1 MASQQLSLARGVR
14 IKARVVELQ
23 AGNELL
29 VAYQGHFLRVKNYS
43 DRVFK
48 KDDVL
53 NLQVVG
59 TVPLEFRII
68 ERNEASFDRLI

>member
-1 MASQQLSLARGVR
+1 MAFAELSLVRGAR

-23 AGNELL
+23 ADNELL
-29 VAYQGHFLRVKNYS
+29 VSYQGHFLRVKNHS
-43 DRVFK
+43 DRNFH

-59 TVPLEFRII
+59 TQPLEFKIF
-68 ERNEASFDRLI
+68 ERSTSLDRVV